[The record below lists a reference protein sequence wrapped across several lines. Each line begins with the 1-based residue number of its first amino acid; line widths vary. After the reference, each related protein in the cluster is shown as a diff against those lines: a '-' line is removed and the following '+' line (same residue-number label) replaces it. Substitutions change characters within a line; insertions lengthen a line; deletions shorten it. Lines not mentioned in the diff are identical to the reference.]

1 MERTK
6 PYFDQPSKLN
16 EMQLIIAREYGF
28 RSWATLKQHIELRE
42 EVSVARAEMKK
53 TMDTANEA
61 TRKLQERLAATLPK
75 EQVELIR
82 NPEKISEP
90 GVDVPIP
97 AERLLYCS
105 FCGKSQH
112 EVRKLIGAGGE
123 AHGTSIAGPS
133 VFICNECVDLC
144 VQIKNEEEPTPGGKP

>member
-1 MERTK
+1 MERAK

-16 EMQLIIAREYGF
+16 EMQLIIAREFGF

-61 TRKLQERLAATLPK
+61 TRKLQERVAATLPK
-75 EQVELIR
+75 EQVELTR

-90 GVDVPIP
+90 GVDAPIP
-97 AERLLYCS
+97 AERLICCS
-105 FCGKSQH
+105 FCGKSQY
-112 EVRKLIGAGGE
+112 EVRKLIGTGGR
-123 AHGTSIAGPS
+123 AAGPK
-133 VFICNECVDLC
+133 VFICNECIDLC
-144 VQIKNEEEPTPGGKP
+144 VQIKNEEEPTPAGNPSD